1 VSLKKGNAEMATES
15 QKKRAPSPKVLRAI
29 NDGLD
34 EIESYLDFSVSISS
48 MNTEAAAQIPES
60 HVPNAPEE
68 EDDQSGTEEGE
79 DDQDEYDT
87 DDQYIDREE
96 IEVALDAFLSQ
107 LISADVIRKPK
118 SGKTPSFTWVF
129 ERFFGKD
136 HPVSEHARGFEEF
149 IKGYFGW
156 VSPDNMDSAQESFFE
171 IREIVR
177 EALTD
182 DGSGAR

>member
-1 VSLKKGNAEMATES
+1 MTTETR
-15 QKKRAPSPKVLRAI
+15 KKRAPNRKVLRAL

-34 EIESYLDFSVSISS
+34 EIESYLDFSGSIPSA
-48 MNTEAAAQIPES
+48 NTEVAEQIPSS
-60 HVPNAPEE
+60 HVADAPEPGE
-68 EDDQSGTEEGE
+68 EDDDQPEAEEGE
-79 DDQDEYDT
+79 DDQDEYDI

-107 LISADVIRKPK
+107 LISAEVIRKPK
-118 SGKTPSFTWVF
+118 PGKPPSFTWVF

-136 HPVSEHARGFEEF
+136 HPVSEDARRFEEF

-156 VSPDNMDSAQESFFE
+156 VSPDNMDSAKEAFLE
-171 IREIVR
+171 IREIVK

-182 DGSGAR
+182 ASSGTE

>member
-1 VSLKKGNAEMATES
+1 MKTET
-15 QKKRAPSPKVLRAI
+15 QKKRAPNRKVLRAI

-34 EIESYLDFSVSISS
+34 EIESYLDFSGSIPSA
-48 MNTEAAAQIPES
+48 NKEAAEPIPSS
-60 HVPNAPEE
+60 HVANAPEPGE
-68 EDDQSGTEEGE
+68 EDHDQPEAEEGE
-79 DDQDEYDT
+79 EDQDEYDI

-107 LISADVIRKPK
+107 LISAEVIRKPK
-118 SGKTPSFTWVF
+118 PGKPPSFAWVF

-136 HPVSEHARGFEEF
+136 HPVSEDARRFEEF

-156 VSPDNMDSAQESFFE
+156 VSPDNIDSAKEAFLE

-177 EALTD
+177 KALTD
-182 DGSGAR
+182 DRPGTK